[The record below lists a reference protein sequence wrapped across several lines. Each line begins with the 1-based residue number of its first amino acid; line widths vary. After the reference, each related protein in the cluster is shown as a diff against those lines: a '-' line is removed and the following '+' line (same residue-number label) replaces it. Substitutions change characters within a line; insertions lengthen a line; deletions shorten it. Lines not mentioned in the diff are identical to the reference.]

1 MITQSDWTSSELT
14 EDGFGDDIKTSPK
27 AESFSVPSSPT
38 PLDPEPV
45 DDEPLVPVLSSKSTV
60 NDAG

>member
-1 MITQSDWTSSELT
+1 M
-14 EDGFGDDIKTSPK
+14 KTSPK

-45 DDEPLVPVLSSKSTV
+45 DDESLVPVLSSKSAV
-60 NDAG
+60 NVAG